1 MPQADTS
8 FTIST
13 SMSEQRSFRIGFWLG
28 DASLEY
34 GGIGPYAFRV
44 FTSLLED
51 FEPGWHLV
59 LLCDSE
65 PPETLKRKMA
75 EFPGVVE
82 ISLIPPAPADGQLE
96 RVRETDLVSD
106 SGFES
111 GAKTPPARSHYL
123 ERWLDELNL
132 DLLHFPTQTFL
143 HRDLQ
148 IPYSLTLYG
157 VEELPH
163 IDVGVPF
170 IVTMHDVQEL
180 HFPEN
185 FTPSQRATR
194 AVHYWKAMEKA
205 GKVIVSFNHV
215 KEDLIKF
222 FGLPPDKIHVCPIPF
237 RSISLREPT
246 PVASR
251 SYSEKYDGLKPFLL
265 YPSQTWRHKNH
276 IQLLRA
282 LKEVQLRHFPHLR
295 LICTGGINH
304 HYHGE
309 VLAKVKSLGLED
321 SVVFAGIVPEDELCW
336 LYRHTALV
344 TIPTKYEA
352 GSFPLFESI
361 LLGAPV
367 ICSDVTSLPETINE
381 RRFVFDPDDAE
392 ALSML
397 IFRMISDASFRQDNI
412 VNSHEQ
418 AHRLRQVN
426 AASYFY
432 QTYRSLLSSVNPNNP

>member
-1 MPQADTS
+1 
-8 FTIST
+8 
-13 SMSEQRSFRIGFWLG
+13 MSDQRIFRIGFWLG

-44 FTSLLED
+44 LTSLLED
-51 FEPGWHLV
+51 FEPGWHFV
-59 LLCDSE
+59 LLCNAE
-65 PPETLKRKMA
+65 PPETLKRTIA
-75 EFPGVVE
+75 NFPGVAE
-82 ISLIPPAPADGQLE
+82 ISLIPPAPTNEQLQLEQADG
-96 RVRETDLVSD
+96 TD
-106 SGFES
+106 SGLDSHFAS
-111 GAKTPPARSHYL
+111 SAPTPSVCSNYL
-123 ERWLDELNL
+123 KRWLDMLNL
-132 DLLHFPTQTFL
+132 DLLHFPTQTIL

-163 IDVGVPF
+163 VDVGVPF

-185 FTPSQRATR
+185 FTPAQRATR

-222 FGLPPDKIHVCPIPF
+222 FNLPPDKIHVCPIPF
-237 RSISLREPT
+237 RSISLREST
-246 PVASR
+246 LAASR
-251 SYSEKYDGLKPFLL
+251 AYSEKYEGSKPFLL
-265 YPSQTWRHKNH
+265 YPSHTWRHKNH

-282 LKEVQLRHFPHLR
+282 LKEVQLRHLPDLR
-295 LICTGGINH
+295 LVCTGGINH
-304 HYHGE
+304 HYHSE
-309 VLAKVKSLGLED
+309 VVAQREALGLKD
-321 SVVFAGIVPEDELCW
+321 SVWFAGIVPEDELCW
-336 LYRHTALV
+336 LYQHTALV

-352 GSFPLFESI
+352 GSFPLFEAI

-381 RRFVFDPDDAE
+381 RRFVFDPDDVE
-392 ALSML
+392 ALSNL
-397 IFRMISDASFRQDNI
+397 IFRMISDARFRQDNI
-412 VNSHEQ
+412 ANSHEQ
-418 AHRLRQVN
+418 AHRLRQIN

-432 QTYRSLLSSVNPNNP
+432 QTYRSLLR

>member
-1 MPQADTS
+1 MNDQR
-8 FTIST
+8 IS
-13 SMSEQRSFRIGFWLG
+13 RIGFWLG

-44 FTSLLED
+44 LTSLLED
-51 FEPGWHLV
+51 SEPGWHFV

-65 PPETLKRKMA
+65 PAETLKKTIA
-75 EFPGVVE
+75 DFPGVVE
-82 ISLIPPAPADGQLE
+82 TSLIPPAPANEQLQLE
-96 RVRETDLVSD
+96 QTLPS
-106 SGFES
+106 
-111 GAKTPPARSHYL
+111 RSNYL
-123 ERWLDELNL
+123 KRWLNKLDL
-132 DLLHFPTQTFL
+132 DLLHFPTQTIL

-163 IDVGVPF
+163 VDLGVPF

-185 FTPSQRATR
+185 FTPAQRATR

-205 GKVIVSFNHV
+205 GKVIVSFDHV

-237 RSISLREPT
+237 RSISLKEPDAA
-246 PVASR
+246 ASL
-251 SYSEKYDGLKPFLL
+251 SYSEKYDELNPFLL
-265 YPSQTWRHKNH
+265 YPSHTWRHKNH

-282 LKEVQLRHFPHLR
+282 LKEVQLRHLPTLR

-304 HYHGE
+304 HYHRE
-309 VLAKVKSLGLED
+309 VLAQVEALGLKD
-321 SVVFAGIVPEDELCW
+321 SVSFAGIVPEDELCW

-352 GSFPLFESI
+352 GSFPLFEAM
-361 LLGAPV
+361 LLGSPV
-367 ICSDVTSLPETINE
+367 ICSDVTSLPETIND
-381 RRFVFDPDDAE
+381 RRFVFDPNDVE
-392 ALSML
+392 VLSNL
-397 IFRMISDASFRQDNI
+397 ISRMISDARFRQDNI
-412 VNSHEQ
+412 ANSLEQ
-418 AHRLRQVN
+418 ALRLRQVN

-432 QTYRSLLSSVNPNNP
+432 QTYRSLLLGYSK

>member
-1 MPQADTS
+1 MPRADTS
-8 FTIST
+8 FIIST
-13 SMSEQRSFRIGFWLG
+13 LMSDQRISRIGFWLG

-44 FTSLLED
+44 LTSLLED
-51 FEPGWHLV
+51 FEPGWHFV

-65 PPETLKRKMA
+65 PPETLTRTIA
-75 EFPGVVE
+75 DFPGVVG
-82 ISLIPPAPADGQLE
+82 ISLIPPALTNGQLE
-96 RVRETDLVSD
+96 QAHEVD
-106 SGFES
+106 SATGSRFGSTEP
-111 GAKTPPARSHYL
+111 TPPVRPHYL
-123 ERWLDELNL
+123 KQWLDGL
-132 DLLHFPTQTFL
+132 DLDLIHFPTQTIL

-163 IDVGVPF
+163 VDVGVPF

-185 FTPSQRATR
+185 FTPAQRATR

-222 FGLPPDKIHVCPIPF
+222 FDLPPDKIHVCPIPF

-246 PVASR
+246 PAASR
-251 SYSEKYDGLKPFLL
+251 SYDEKYERLKPFLL
-265 YPSQTWRHKNH
+265 YPSHTWRHKNH

-282 LKEVQLRHFPHLR
+282 LKEVQLRHLPNLR
-295 LICTGGINH
+295 LVCTGGINH
-304 HYHGE
+304 HYHRE
-309 VLAKVKSLGLED
+309 VLAQAKMLGLED
-321 SVVFAGIVPEDELCW
+321 SVFFAEIVPEDELCW

-352 GSFPLFESI
+352 GSFPLFEAI
-361 LLGAPV
+361 LLGTPV
-367 ICSDVTSLPETINE
+367 ICSDVTSLPETIND
-381 RRFVFDPDDAE
+381 RRFVFNPDDVE
-392 ALSML
+392 ALSNL
-397 IFRMISDASFRQDNI
+397 IFRMISDARFRQDNI
-412 VNSHEQ
+412 TNSYEQ
-418 AHRLRQVN
+418 AHRLRQIN

-432 QTYRSLLSSVNPNNP
+432 QTYHNLLQRPLHSDN